1 MLPYPAHWEADV
13 VLRDG
18 RTAHLRPVTPDDAER
33 LVDFYAKVSD
43 ESKYFRFFA
52 AYPRLSTR
60 DVNHLTTVDYDSR
73 VVLLALVGA
82 EVVGVVQYERVSSTE
97 VEVAF
102 LVQDAHQGR
111 GLGSVLLE
119 HLAEV
124 ARERGIGRFRADV
137 LPANQHMLAV
147 FRAAGYQVDSRTSDG
162 VVSLSFDVRPT
173 EASQAVTQEREHRAE
188 ARSVARLLAPRSVAV
203 IGVSRSGKGV
213 GASALR
219 NLISAGF
226 TGDIHVIHPE
236 AAEVYGVRA
245 YPRLHDVPGGVE
257 LVIVAVPAHGVAALV
272 SDAARAG
279 AAGLVVVSEGFAETG
294 RAEGRAMQGELVRLV
309 RAYGM
314 RLLGPNALGLINPD
328 VEVRLNASLSPLFPP
343 LGTTAFF
350 AQSGALGIALLE
362 NVARRGLGLSGF
374 VSAGNRADVS
384 GNDMLQYW
392 EDDPATRAV
401 LLYLE
406 SIGNPRKF
414 YRLARRVG
422 RTKAVVAVKS
432 GGATQGVP
440 IGHTVRRGNVPQAA
454 IEALFSQAG
463 VIGVDNIHEM
473 FDVAQLLACQPVPA
487 GPGVAIVA
495 NSGALSLLAAAA
507 CARHG
512 LEVVGS
518 RVDLGSTAT
527 GRDLAATLAA
537 VDADPAVHSVVV
549 AVAPPVDATLAE
561 HAVAVAQAAARGT
574 KTVVATYV
582 GLAALGGEP
591 AQGDVPAYP
600 TPEDA
605 VRALAAVTAYGQWR
619 RRTEVHGPVPTDI
632 DAEAAAALVDEAL
645 AGRADGVELDRAS
658 VAVLLG
664 LYGIRL
670 DARPSGAADSGLT
683 PTRDRPDEDGTD
695 GDWRRVAVR
704 TREDPLFGPVVS
716 FGLAGIVSDVLGD
729 VGYGI
734 PPLTELDATELV
746 HSIKAAP
753 LLLGHGGRPAL
764 DVSALADLLVRVGRL
779 AYDLPHVAV
788 LDLDPVVVAPRG
800 FVVLGA
806 TCALRRSAVR
816 VDRAVRS
823 LPDAG

>member
-1 MLPYPAHWEADV
+1 MLPYLAHWEADV

-18 RTAHLRPVTPDDAER
+18 RTAHLRPVTPGDAER

-43 ESKYFRFFA
+43 ASKYFRFFA

-60 DVNHLTTVDYDSR
+60 DVDHLTTVDYDSR

-82 EVVGVVQYERVSSTE
+82 ELIGLVQYERVSPIE
-97 VEVAF
+97 AEVAF
-102 LVQDAHQGR
+102 LVQDQHQGR

-124 ARERGIGRFRADV
+124 ARERGIRRFSADV

-162 VVSLSFDVRPT
+162 VVALSFDVRPT
-173 EASQAVTQEREHRAE
+173 EASRAVTQEREHRAE

-203 IGVSRSGKGV
+203 VGVSRSGKGV

-219 NLISAGF
+219 NLVSAGF

-236 AAEVYGVRA
+236 AAEVHGVRA
-245 YPRLHDVPGGVE
+245 HPRLQDVPGGVE
-257 LVIVAVPAHGVAALV
+257 LVVVAVPADGVAALV

-294 RAEGRAMQGELVRLV
+294 RAEGRAMQSELVRLV

-328 VEVRLNASLSPLFPP
+328 VKVRLNASLSPLFPP

-392 EDDPATRAV
+392 EDDVATRAV

-422 RTKAVVAVKS
+422 RTKPVVAVKS

-440 IGHTVRRGNVPQAA
+440 IGHTVRRGDVPQAA

-495 NSGALSLLAAAA
+495 NAGALSLLAAAA
-507 CARHG
+507 CARRG

-518 RVDLGSTAT
+518 RVDVGSTAT
-527 GRDLAATLAA
+527 GRDLAAALAA

-561 HAVAVAQAAARGT
+561 HADAVAQAAARGT

-619 RRTEVHGPVPTDI
+619 RRPDAQGQVHTEI

-670 DARPSGAADSGLT
+670 HDEPPGVSDPGSK
-683 PTRDRPDEDGTD
+683 PIPPQDRPDEDG
-695 GDWRRVAVR
+695 RRVAVH

-716 FGLAGIVSDVLGD
+716 FGLAGVVSDVLGD
-729 VGYGI
+729 VGYAI

-746 HSIKAAP
+746 HSIKAVP
-753 LLLGHGGRPAL
+753 LLLGHGGRRPL

-779 AYDLPHVAV
+779 AYDLPHVAA
-788 LDLDPVVVAPRG
+788 LDLEPVVVAPRG
-800 FVVLGA
+800 LVVLGA